1 MNLVCLFAPYSK
13 TIEEEKGEGEPEEEK
28 EEVAGEAVVAMD
40 RAE

>member
-13 TIEEEKGEGEPEEEK
+13 TIEEEKGEGEPEEE
-28 EEVAGEAVVAMD
+28 EEAGEAVVAMD